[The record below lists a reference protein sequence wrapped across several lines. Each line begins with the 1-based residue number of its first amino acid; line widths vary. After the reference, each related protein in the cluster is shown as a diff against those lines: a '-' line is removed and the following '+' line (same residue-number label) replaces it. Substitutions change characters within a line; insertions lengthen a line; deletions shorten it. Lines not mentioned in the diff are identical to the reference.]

1 MNPIIAKRLVSI
13 GSPPARVEKAIH
25 PKKINVYKKALTSIS
40 FMWIGEVWVYDI
52 ANQQFV
58 VKKEERTIFDKH
70 CMTNVSS
77 NLGTLILWII
87 IIQHT

>member
-1 MNPIIAKRLVSI
+1 
-13 GSPPARVEKAIH
+13 
-25 PKKINVYKKALTSIS
+25 
-40 FMWIGEVWVYDI
+40 MWIGEVWVYDI